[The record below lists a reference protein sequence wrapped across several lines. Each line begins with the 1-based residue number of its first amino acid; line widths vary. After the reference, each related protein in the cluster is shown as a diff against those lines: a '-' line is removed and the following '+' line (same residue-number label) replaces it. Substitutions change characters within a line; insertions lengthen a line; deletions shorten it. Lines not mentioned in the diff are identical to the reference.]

1 MAQQAAQLPC
11 PLCGG
16 RRAVAELSS
25 DVYWSVG
32 MMGSSADGFDAV
44 ICLSCG
50 HTTLHAQNLDKL
62 ARKVQAREQKE
73 AERQRKQQGR

>member
-1 MAQQAAQLPC
+1 
-11 PLCGG
+11 
-16 RRAVAELSS
+16 
-25 DVYWSVG
+25 